1 MTDEPIAI
9 VGNARDGPHPARTA
23 VHPGH
28 HLAPHCLQAIHIPLT
43 VRERTRPFPYGTR
56 TLGRRRPPIRPCRAG
71 PAECPRPGTYPCGVT
86 THQAVDV
93 SVDAMIEDL
102 RTLVEV
108 ESPSRDLDS
117 LAASARAVAAVV
129 ESRLGGR
136 ADLIESE
143 GGTHVHWSGGGDPK
157 VLVLGHHDT
166 VFPLGTLER
175 RPFRVEDGHATGPG
189 VFDML
194 GGLVQAVHGLAALDD
209 LSGVEILV
217 TADEEV
223 GSRSSRALI
232 EERALACGAV
242 LVFEGAAEG
251 GGLKTGRK
259 GCGTF
264 QVSVTG
270 RASHAGLEPA
280 AGVNALVEAAHQV
293 LDIAALARPGIG
305 TTVTPTVAAAGTLD
319 NVVPAE
325 ATVVVDVRVETAA
338 EKERIESA
346 FAALAP
352 HLDGAKVAVQ
362 GAVGRPPMPESAS
375 AGLFALARRL
385 LPHLEGT
392 AVGGGSDGNFTAA
405 LGVPTLDGLGAVGG
419 GAHADHEYVVVG
431 AMTERARLVTGL
443 VRAIQRADTVLF

>member
-1 MTDEPIAI
+1 MHKA
-9 VGNARDGPHPARTA
+9 VG
-23 VHPGH
+23 
-28 HLAPHCLQAIHIPLT
+28 
-43 VRERTRPFPYGTR
+43 
-56 TLGRRRPPIRPCRAG
+56 
-71 PAECPRPGTYPCGVT
+71 
-86 THQAVDV
+86 V
-93 SVDAMIEDL
+93 SVDAMLEDL

-108 ESPSRDLDS
+108 ESPSRDLDA
-117 LAASARAVAAVV
+117 LRASAKAVAAVI
-129 ESRLGGR
+129 ENRLGGR
-136 ADLIESE
+136 AVLVESE
-143 GGTHVHWSGGGDPK
+143 AGPHVRWSGGGDPK
-157 VLVLGHHDT
+157 VLILGHHDT

-175 RPFRVEDGHATGPG
+175 RPFRVEDGRATGPG

-209 LSGVEILV
+209 RSGVEILV

-232 EERALACGAV
+232 EERAVACGAV
-242 LVFEGAAEG
+242 LVFEGAADG
-251 GGLKTGRK
+251 GALKTGRK

-264 QVSVTG
+264 QVVVKG

-293 LDIAALARPGIG
+293 LDIAALGRPEIG
-305 TTVTPTVAAAGTLD
+305 TTVTPTVASAGTLD

-325 ATVVVDVRVETAA
+325 ATVVVDVRVESAA

-352 HLDGAKVAVQ
+352 HLDGAEVTVA
-362 GAVGRPPMPESAS
+362 GGIGRPPMPESAA
-375 AGLFALARRL
+375 AGLFALAQRL
-385 LPHLEGT
+385 LPGLQAA

-419 GAHADHEYVVVG
+419 GAHADHEYLVVDTM
-431 AMTERARLVTGL
+431 AERAHLVAGL
-443 VRAIQRADTVLF
+443 VRALQEA

>member
-1 MTDEPIAI
+1 MHKSA
-9 VGNARDGPHPARTA
+9 
-23 VHPGH
+23 
-28 HLAPHCLQAIHIPLT
+28 
-43 VRERTRPFPYGTR
+43 
-56 TLGRRRPPIRPCRAG
+56 
-71 PAECPRPGTYPCGVT
+71 
-86 THQAVDV
+86 DV
-93 SVDAMIEDL
+93 NTDAMIEDL
-102 RTLVEV
+102 RTLVEI
-108 ESPSRDLDS
+108 ESPSRDRDALT
-117 LAASARAVAAVV
+117 ASAKAVAAVI
-129 ESRLGGR
+129 ENRLGGQ
-136 ADLIESE
+136 AVLVESE
-143 GGTHVHWSGGGDPK
+143 AGPHVHWSGGGDPH
-157 VLVLGHHDT
+157 VLILGHHDT
-166 VFPLGTLER
+166 VFPLGTLAR
-175 RPFRVEDGHATGPG
+175 RPFKVEGGQATGPG

-194 GGLVQAVHGLAALDD
+194 GGLVQAIHGLAALDD
-209 LSGVEILV
+209 RSGVEILV

-242 LVFEGAAEG
+242 LVFEGAADG
-251 GGLKTGRK
+251 GALKTGRK

-293 LDIAALARPGIG
+293 LAIAALGRPEIG
-305 TTVTPTVAAAGTLD
+305 TTVTPTVASAGTLD

-325 ATVVVDVRVETAA
+325 ATVIVDVRVESAD

-352 HLDGAKVAVQ
+352 HLDEAEITVQ

-375 AGLFALARRL
+375 TELIALARQL
-385 LPHLEGT
+385 LPGIEGK

-419 GAHADHEYVVVG
+419 GAHADHEYVVID
-431 AMTERARLVTGL
+431 AMAERANLVTGL
-443 VRAIQRADTVLF
+443 VNALRAAGSTGTA